1 MSFNSPISSSSV
13 QRKIK
18 YPSIAKSPK
27 FVKNL
32 KMQKSTSKPTF
43 RPKLKHL
50 RNLSSTQKILPTINS
65 EIELINHLT
74 LDNNPLKNI
83 FNSSIRII
91 QDKEKIDNNIEVNNK
106 RIGKPFET
114 EKHLSKEQ
122 QQDEL
127 KSNQSREFFIR
138 YEMMKNEKNME
149 DEISILKK
157 KVETIKK
164 EKEEVSN
171 KVVSILKEIYNE
183 QIDIS
188 VLNSDEFF
196 NKLVS
201 DKLESNNIKIE
212 ERKSQFSITPTMKS
226 NLKKKNQKKEDAF
239 YLKTL
244 QLKEQTTRNNKKKK
258 IEEQLN
264 LKIQELKNYKSNY
277 DKLKEE
283 YKIIKNQLD
292 LKIDFLSDYYHK
304 KLYEGLDI
312 RNEGLI
318 WIMKA
323 IWNLGKEIILSYFPT
338 FLDKLSIDYLFEVA
352 HRSVEIS
359 KIKNEIKNLR
369 KALDIQFEIINKQN
383 KYENTKAL
391 FRTSIN
397 HNLNS
402 KSLPKIKLNKL
413 NIVNNSINQNNV
425 TIKNIDK
432 VLNEKNPYSKI
443 LESPF
448 IQKISDL
455 AAESANIDYEILQ
468 MKRKELNRLF
478 KEFFIND
485 YEKRFHV
492 VIETV
497 LGALVGENKRDHEMV
512 KYSKMKKDYFDNI
525 RYIQYYS
532 LNERRTN
539 IKENSKNNTQQ

>member
-1 MSFNSPISSSSV
+1 
-13 QRKIK
+13 
-18 YPSIAKSPK
+18 
-27 FVKNL
+27 
-32 KMQKSTSKPTF
+32 
-43 RPKLKHL
+43 
-50 RNLSSTQKILPTINS
+50 
-65 EIELINHLT
+65 
-74 LDNNPLKNI
+74 
-83 FNSSIRII
+83 
-91 QDKEKIDNNIEVNNK
+91 
-106 RIGKPFET
+106 
-114 EKHLSKEQ
+114 
-122 QQDEL
+122 
-127 KSNQSREFFIR
+127 
-138 YEMMKNEKNME
+138 MKNEKNME

-226 NLKKKNQKKEDAF
+226 NLTKKKNQKKEDAF

-292 LKIDFLSDYYHK
+292 LKIEFLSDYYHK

-323 IWNLGKEIILSYFPT
+323 IWNLDQEIILSFFPN
-338 FLDKLSIDYLFEVA
+338 FLDQTSIDYLFEVA
-352 HRSVEIS
+352 HRSVEIN
-359 KIKNEIKNLR
+359 KIKNEIQTYR
-369 KALDIQFEIINKQN
+369 KELDYQFEIINKQN
-383 KYENTKAL
+383 KFDNQRTL
-391 FRTSIN
+391 FRTSIQGK
-397 HNLNS
+397 LNS
-402 KSLPKIKLNKL
+402 KSLPKIKLNQIQIAEK
-413 NIVNNSINQNNV
+413 NINQSNV
-425 TIKNIDK
+425 TIKNIGS

-443 LESPF
+443 LENPI

-455 AAESANIDYEILQ
+455 AAQSSEIEYEIIQ

-485 YEKRFHV
+485 YQNKFHV

-497 LGALVGENKRDHEMV
+497 IGALVGENKRDHEMV
-512 KYSKMKKDYFDNI
+512 KYAKMKKDYFDNI
-525 RYIQYYS
+525 RYIQYYT
-532 LNERRTN
+532 LNEGRTQ
-539 IKENSKNNTQQ
+539 IKENSKNNNS

>member
-1 MSFNSPISSSSV
+1 MSLNSPTLSQRKLNLPSLRVTFNSRILKMNKSV
-13 QRKIK
+13 SKNCFKPKIK
-18 YPSIAKSPK
+18 H
-27 FVKNL
+27 L
-32 KMQKSTSKPTF
+32 KTFSTD
-43 RPKLKHL
+43 
-50 RNLSSTQKILPTINS
+50 KILPSINS

-74 LDNNPLKNI
+74 IDENPLQNI

-91 QDKEKIDNNIEVNNK
+91 KEKEEIDNNKEVNNK
-106 RIGKPFET
+106 RIGINFET
-114 EKHLSKEQ
+114 EKKLTKEQ
-122 QQDEL
+122 QQEEIR
-127 KSNQSREFFIR
+127 SNQSREFFIR

-188 VLNSDEFF
+188 VLNSDDFF

-264 LKIQELKNYKSNY
+264 LKIEELKNYKSNY

-413 NIVNNSINQNNV
+413 NIVNNTINQNNV

-443 LESPF
+443 LESPY

-455 AAESANIDYEILQ
+455 AAESANLDYEILQ

-539 IKENSKNNTQQ
+539 IKENSKNNT